1 MLVMFF
7 ALQMHSLKS
16 EMYSFKIIF
25 HTVCF
30 PQFEFSVYEN
40 GFIREMMKTP
50 TVTCKKDAP
59 DNGSNVLRTSCI
71 LSPSE
76 ILLLLFWFT
85 AM

>member
-1 MLVMFF
+1 MFF
-7 ALQMHSLKS
+7 NL
-16 EMYSFKIIF
+16 SFILF
-25 HTVCF
+25 VCF

-50 TVTCKKDAP
+50 TVTCEKDAP

-71 LSPSE
+71 LSPAG
-76 ILLLLFWFT
+76 ILLLLFWLT